1 MVRLRSMTFAA
12 AVAAVATVG
21 AHAADMDFPNAPPS
35 LTPEVPVELGTGWY
49 LRGDVGYAREQMPEL
64 SVNAMPAPA
73 GAQLLSSVGS
83 KNGWSAGLGFGY
95 KFNSWLRTDFTYER
109 RNTVKADSTSA
120 QFDCQ
125 NQLVGLDDAAPPHDP
140 VAIGVLYN
148 KCTAAQKASL
158 SRSVALANFYIDLG
172 NWSGV
177 TPYVGA
183 GVGFVYGATNA
194 TYNWYNASDGSYYNP
209 TLTLPSGYPLTYIH
223 YDSNFNQ
230 IPGQP
235 VNFGPQSRL
244 QVTSQQKYGFAWAL
258 MAGFSYD
265 ISSHMKLD
273 INYRYLNMGAWTTPT
288 LSTIAKSSD
297 VRVGVRY
304 MID

>member
-1 MVRLRSMTFAA
+1 MVRWGSMTFAA
-12 AVAAVATVG
+12 AFAAIATVG
-21 AHAADMDFPNAPPS
+21 AHAADLDFPNAPPS

-49 LRGDVGYAREQMPEL
+49 LRGDVGYAREQMPQL
-64 SVNAMPAPA
+64 SVNATAVPA
-73 GAQLLSSVGS
+73 GAQLLNSLGS

-95 KFNSWLRTDFTYER
+95 KFNNWFRTDFTFER
-109 RNTVKADSTSA
+109 RNTIKSDATSG

-125 NQLVGLDDAAPPHDP
+125 NQLVGLNDAVTNDP

-148 KCTAAQKASL
+148 KCTAAQTASL
-158 SRSVALANFYIDLG
+158 TRSVSLANFYVDLG

-183 GVGFVYGATNA
+183 GVGFVYGATQG
-194 TYNWYNASDGSYYNP
+194 TYNWYNAADGSYYNP

-223 YDSNFNQ
+223 YDSYLN
-230 IPGQP
+230 PVTPQP

-244 QVTSQQKYGFAWAL
+244 QISNTRTFAFAWAL

-273 INYRYLNMGAWTTPT
+273 INYRYLNMGKWTTPT
-288 LSTIAKSSD
+288 ASSIAKSSD
-297 VRVGVRY
+297 VRIGVRY